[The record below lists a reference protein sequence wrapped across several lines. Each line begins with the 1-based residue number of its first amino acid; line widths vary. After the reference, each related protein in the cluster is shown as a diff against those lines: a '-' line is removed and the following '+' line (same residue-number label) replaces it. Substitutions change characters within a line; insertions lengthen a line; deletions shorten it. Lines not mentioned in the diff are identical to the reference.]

1 MPDAFFRATQNAL
14 NSLTS
19 MSDLVHSLTVA
30 MWNTRSQVI
39 GTYTI
44 YPEVTGKQ
52 LAAKYGLG
60 SGIHGVNYKR
70 TFVDTSWEAHQESI
84 AWLFLNNII
93 PIYEAW
99 TASLQTEAF
108 PVTNGNI
115 SAGAMKNPITAA
127 GGGIVGEINRLTAS
141 ESQIIKDAFYSQ
153 YASKKHRCF
162 ANLNNLLICFRYFKQ
177 MRNCYM
183 HNNGKANSDLID
195 RYNEFSNITSASDL
209 NMSEIPEHYAPA
221 LNDKIRISLRG
232 VIGFSQVVIQIMLTS
247 DTELLRSQ
255 YAEKEMLERLR
266 KVLPAPKTIN
276 GNRTRAARQITGIF
290 RAAGYIEPDL
300 SNLTAIVRFLIDNR
314 IIYPIS
320 I

>member
-276 GNRTRAARQITGIF
+276 SNRTRAARQITGIF

-320 I
+320 V

>member
-1 MPDAFFRATQNAL
+1 
-14 NSLTS
+14 
-19 MSDLVHSLTVA
+19 MSDLIHSLTVA

-44 YPEVTGKQ
+44 YPEATGKQ

-60 SGIHGVNYKR
+60 SRIHGVNYKR

-99 TASLQTEAF
+99 VASLKTETF
-108 PVTNGNI
+108 PATNGNI
-115 SAGAMKNPITAA
+115 SPGAMKNPITAA
-127 GGGIVGEINRLTAS
+127 GGGIVSEINKLTVS
-141 ESQIIKDAFYSQ
+141 ESQIIKDAFYSR
-153 YASKKHRCF
+153 YSNKKHRCF

-195 RYNEFSNITSASDL
+195 RYHEFSNITSASDL
-209 NMSEIPEHYAPA
+209 SMSEIPEHYAPT
-221 LNDKIRISLRG
+221 LDDRISISLRG
-232 VIGFSQVVIQIMLTS
+232 VIGFYQVVVQIMLTS

-266 KVLPAPKTIN
+266 KVQPTPKTIN
-276 GNRTRAARQITGIF
+276 SNRTRAARQIAGIF
-290 RAAGYIEPDL
+290 KAAGYIEPDL
-300 SNLTAIVRFLIDNR
+300 TNLTEIVRFLVDNR